1 MIQAFH
7 KAGLPPGVL
16 NLVTGAASPCKDMHD
31 AEPDS
36 LLHRYRAEAILAAGR
51 GSEIGDYL
59 TTHPLVNC
67 ISFTG
72 GDTGDT

>member
-1 MIQAFH
+1 M
-7 KAGLPPGVL
+7 VL
-16 NLVTGAASPCKDMHD
+16 NLAPCCLMHR
-31 AEPDS
+31 S
-36 LLHRYRAEAILAAGR
+36 RAETILAAGR